1 MVADADAH
9 EAAEHGLLEDGK
21 VTQLLEFEA
30 RQADAVQVFLLVD
43 ARNLLRLVLVAEA
56 IKIREEF

>member
-9 EAAEHGLLEDGK
+9 EAAEHGLLEDRK

-56 IKIREEF
+56 IKIR